1 MIGPALLLAS
11 LGASQGEALEIV
23 IPHEPGLASAAVE
36 WDGRTAAF
44 AHDASQWRVL
54 VGVDL
59 EAAPGTHVAKI
70 VVRFADGRAEI
81 REEKVEVAASAFPT
95 THLAVEPRYVE
106 LGPEDA
112 ARAARE
118 DETIAAIYAKTTPER
133 LWRESFASPLEGVED
148 GRNFG
153 HRRIF
158 NGEPRAPHSG
168 TDLPATTG
176 TPVRAANRGRV
187 VLSQELF
194 FGGNAVFLDHGMGV
208 YSVYLHLSEI
218 RAKEGA
224 VVERGSVVGL
234 AGATGRVT
242 GPHLH
247 WGARVLGARVDPF
260 TLLTLGEE

>member
-1 MIGPALLLAS
+1 MGPILLFAS
-11 LGASQGEALEIV
+11 LGATQGQALEIV
-23 IPHEPGLASAAVE
+23 IPDEPGLASAQVE
-36 WDGRTAAF
+36 WHGRTAAF
-44 AHDASQWRVL
+44 ARDGRRWLVL

-59 EAAPGTHVAKI
+59 EAAPGTHVAEI
-70 VVRFADGRAEI
+70 VVRFADGRSER
-81 REEKVEVAASAFPT
+81 REEEVKVAAGAFPT
-95 THLAVEPRYVE
+95 THLEVEPRYVE

-118 DETIAAIYAKTTPER
+118 DETIAAIYATTTPER
-133 LWRESFASPLEGVED
+133 LWSEPFASPVEGAQG

-158 NGEPRAPHSG
+158 NGQPRAPHSG
-168 TDLPATTG
+168 TDLAATTG

-187 VLSQELF
+187 VLSGSLF
-194 FGGNAVFLDHGMGV
+194 FSGNAVFLDHGMGV

-218 RAKEGA
+218 QVKEGA
-224 VVERGSVVGL
+224 VVEQGSIVGL

-247 WGARVLGARVDPF
+247 WGVRVLGARVDPF
-260 TLLTLGEE
+260 TLLSLGEE